1 MMSLDD
7 IMKANALLD
16 MKAYLEAEAYKK
28 IQK

>member
-1 MMSLDD
+1 MSLDD

-16 MKAYLEAEAYKK
+16 MKACAEAEAYKK

>member
-1 MMSLDD
+1 MSLDD

-16 MKAYLEAEAYKK
+16 MKAYVEAEAYKK

>member
-1 MMSLDD
+1 MSLDD

-16 MKAYLEAEAYKK
+16 MKAHMEAEAYKK